1 MFSIISEVVILPV
14 MKKKQDF
21 NERLPTALNFGL
33 NFIDIEK
40 MKIVPRFV
48 RCNFAESS
56 NNQQSAFD
64 SL

>member
-1 MFSIISEVVILPV
+1 

-33 NFIDIEK
+33 NFIDIDK
-40 MKIVPRFV
+40 MKIVGRFV
-48 RCNFAESS
+48 RCNFAE
-56 NNQQSAFD
+56 NNKNQQSTFD